1 MRRSVR
7 LSPGLVVATLAL
19 FFAVGGSAFALG
31 TKTVPQARCAQ
42 GAVRGIVEV
51 TGQTGHGVANIPDT
65 YISTAS
71 YFGRKWSCSGGA
83 VQARR
88 LNTGVYDVKFVGNAA
103 TSALV
108 SGQGG
113 NAAGAD
119 IARSPD
125 GSFHITLG
133 TPDNPVDV
141 PFTIVVF

>member
-31 TKTVPQARCAQ
+31 TKTAPQARCAQ

-51 TGQTGHGVANIPDT
+51 TGQSGHGVANIPDS
-65 YISTAS
+65 YVSTAS
-71 YFGRKWSCSGGA
+71 YFARKWSCSGGA
-83 VQARR
+83 VQVRR
-88 LNTGVYDVKFVGNAA
+88 LSTGVYDLKFVGNAA

-108 SGQGG
+108 SGQG

-119 IARSPD
+119 VARSPD
-125 GSFHITLG
+125 GSFHVTLG
-133 TPDNPVDV
+133 TPANPVDV
-141 PFTIVVF
+141 PFTVVVF